1 MGCRRI
7 MVILLMLL
15 LTLSNNALAGEVTL
29 ELTDAERAF
38 IEEHP
43 VIQVGIDPGFVP
55 FEFIDLDGNH
65 KGIAADYLELM
76 SEKTG
81 LEFVINKGLTWSE
94 AYEKGVLKEVDLLP
108 AISKTEER
116 EQYFLFSTPYY
127 FFQRVIVMKND
138 NRDIRGIEDLSGLT
152 VAVQKNSSHHSYMQE
167 FPNVNLSLY
176 QTIEGALFNVANGS
190 ETAYVG
196 NLATTSYLIKA
207 NGLTDLKYVKFEAEV
222 KQSLHFAV
230 RNDWPELASIL
241 NKALAS
247 ITEEEKIIIHN
258 RWIGIDGDVD
268 YGPIIQVA
276 LIVGILVAV
285 AFAVSSY
292 WILKLKKEITKRIEV
307 EQDLIWAKKEAEV
320 ANQIKSSF
328 LARMSHEIRTPLNA
342 ITGMAYLM
350 TKTHIDKTQSM
361 YLEKITQ
368 ASGSMLG
375 IINDILDFSKIEAGK
390 VEIENVPFELDRVI
404 QDVVNIVSFRI
415 EEQGIGFSLNRDPNI
430 PNALIGDSKR
440 LEQILLNLINNAVKF
455 TNEGGV
461 YFDIRLVARAGT
473 KCHLEFQVK
482 DTGIGMSEEQVSQL
496 FVPFSQADAS
506 INRRFGGTGLGL
518 SIVKSLVDMMDGSV
532 KTYSI
537 PKEGSTFII
546 NLSFDINS
554 EKEAEDTMKGAAIY
568 FQNIRTLVLE
578 KTGSNI
584 NLIKSYLGSFGMTA
598 EFTTS
603 QSDLIQLLEVANQDR
618 VRPFDLVII
627 DYASC
632 VEDGFMFANHIRQ
645 YIKINFKPKI
655 IMILPLN
662 RDDLF
667 NKVIEYEIDMAITK
681 PIIPS
686 VLYNAIIEIFKEK
699 AILSHKPVGENMVE
713 AIENKEYDYH
723 LLVVE
728 DNKTNQ
734 FIAKSILEQVGFKVD
749 LADHGEDGLKLF
761 INNPNR
767 YQLILMDLHMP
778 IMNGYDAAKAIREV
792 DENIPIVAMTA
803 DAIMGVEEKCK
814 AHGIEYY
821 ISKPFEPELLLQK
834 IIGII
839 KTSGCAPQETV
850 LDEDEGLKYL
860 GHNIELYKK
869 VLRAYYEEN
878 QDTSFKLKEAIH
890 HNNFMEAVQ
899 IVHKIKS
906 SSGSIGA
913 QKLHQV
919 ARDYQKALEDENY
932 NEVNELK
939 DRFEDL
945 LKILLLEIESRLSED

>member
-1 MGCRRI
+1 MGYRKT
-7 MVILLMLL
+7 MVVLLIVI
-15 LTLSNNALAGEVTL
+15 LTLSNHALAGEMTL
-29 ELTDAERAF
+29 ELTEEEQAF
-38 IEEHP
+38 IQEHP

-55 FEFIDLDGNH
+55 FEFIDQDGNY
-65 KGIAADYLELM
+65 KGIAADYLELI
-76 SEKTG
+76 SKKTG
-81 LEFVINKGLTWSE
+81 LELEINKGLTWSE

-108 AISKTEER
+108 AISKTPER
-116 EQYFLFSTPYY
+116 EKYFIFSNPFYY
-127 FFQRVIVMKND
+127 FQRVIVMKND
-138 NRDIRGIEDLSGLT
+138 NTSISGIEDLSGLT
-152 VAVQKNSSHHSYMQE
+152 VAVQKNSSHHSYMLE
-167 FPNVNLSLY
+167 YPNINLSLY
-176 QTIEGALFNVANGS
+176 QTVEGALFDVANGS

-207 NGLTDLKYVKFEAEV
+207 NGLTDLKYVKFEAEA

-230 RNDWPELASIL
+230 RNDWPELASIMD
-241 NKALAS
+241 KALAS
-247 ITEEEKIIIHN
+247 ITEEEKIIINN

-268 YGPIIQVA
+268 YGPIIQIA
-276 LIVGILVAV
+276 LVVGTLVAV
-285 AFAVSSY
+285 AFGVSSY
-292 WILKLKKEITKRIEV
+292 WILKLKKEISKRIEA
-307 EQDLIWAKKEAEV
+307 EEDLLLAKKEAEV

-350 TKTHIDKTQSM
+350 TKTNIDMTQSM

-368 ASGSMLG
+368 ASGNMLG

-430 PNALIGDSKR
+430 PNALIGDPKR
-440 LEQILLNLINNAVKF
+440 LEQVLLNLMNNAVKF

-461 YFDIRLVARAGT
+461 YFDIRLIARAGA

-496 FVPFSQADAS
+496 FIPFSQADAS

-518 SIVKSLVDMMDGSV
+518 SIVKSLVDMMDGSI

-584 NLIKSYLGSFGMTA
+584 NLVKSYLGSFGMTA

-603 QSDLIQLLEVANQDR
+603 QTDLIQMLEVANQDR

-632 VEDGFMFANHIRQ
+632 IEDGFMFANHIRH

-655 IMILPLN
+655 IMLLPLN

-667 NKVIEYEIDMAITK
+667 NKVAEYEIDMAITK

-699 AILSHKPVGENMVE
+699 AILSHKPIGGNMVE
-713 AIENKEYDYH
+713 TIENKEYDYH

-761 INNPNR
+761 IKNPNR

-778 IMNGYDAAKAIREV
+778 IMNGYDAAKAIREI
-792 DENIPIVAMTA
+792 DGSIPIVAMTA
-803 DAIMGVEEKCK
+803 DAIMGVEDKCK

-821 ISKPFEPELLLQK
+821 ISKPFEPELLLHK
-834 IIGII
+834 IIEII
-839 KTSGCAPQETV
+839 ESSGCTPQEMV

-860 GHNIELYKK
+860 GNNMDLYNK
-869 VLRAYYEEN
+869 VIQAYYEEN
-878 QDTSFKLKEAIH
+878 QDTLRKLEEAIGQNNLKEA
-890 HNNFMEAVQ
+890 AQ

-913 QKLHQV
+913 KKLHQV
-919 ARDYQKALEDENY
+919 ARDYQKALEDEDMNQIK
-932 NEVNELK
+932 VLK
-939 DRFEDL
+939 GRFDHL
-945 LKILLLEIESRLSED
+945 LKILLIEIESRLA

>member
-1 MGCRRI
+1 MGYIRS
-7 MVILLMLL
+7 MFILLMLT
-15 LTLSNNALAGEVTL
+15 LTLSNTIIASEMVL
-29 ELTDAERAF
+29 ELTEEEQAF

-55 FEFIDLDGNH
+55 FEFIDQDGNY
-65 KGIAADYLELM
+65 KGIAADYLELI
-76 SEKTG
+76 SKKTG
-81 LEFVINKGLTWSE
+81 LELVINKGLTWSE

-108 AISKTEER
+108 AISKTPER
-116 EQYFLFSTPYY
+116 EAYFLFSNPFYY
-127 FFQRVIVMKND
+127 FQRVIVMKND
-138 NRDIRGIEDLSGLT
+138 NTSISGIEDLAGLT
-152 VAVQKNSSHHSYMQE
+152 VAVQKNSSHHSYLQE
-167 FPNVNLSLY
+167 YPNINLSLY
-176 QTIEGALFNVANGS
+176 QTVEGALFDVANGS
-190 ETAYVG
+190 EMAYVG
-196 NLATTSYLIKA
+196 NLATTGYLIKA
-207 NGLTDLKYVKFEAEV
+207 NGLTDLKYVKFEAEA

-230 RNDWPELASIL
+230 RNDWPELASIID
-241 NKALAS
+241 KALTT

-268 YGPIIQVA
+268 YGPIIQIA
-276 LIVGILVAV
+276 LVVGTLVAV
-285 AFAVSSY
+285 AFGVSSY
-292 WILKLKKEITKRIEV
+292 WILKLKKEISKRIEV
-307 EQDLIWAKKEAEV
+307 EENLLLAKKEAEV

-350 TKTHIDKTQSM
+350 TKTDVDTTQSM

-368 ASGSMLG
+368 ASGNMLG

-390 VEIENVPFELDRVI
+390 VEIENVSFELDRVI

-415 EEQGIGFSLNRDPNI
+415 EEQGIGFSLSRDPNI

-461 YFDIRLVARAGT
+461 YFDIRLVASTGP

-482 DTGIGMSEEQVSQL
+482 DTGIGMSEEQVNQL
-496 FVPFSQADAS
+496 FIPFSQADAS

-518 SIVKSLVDMMDGSV
+518 SIVKSLVNMMEGSI
-532 KTYSI
+532 KTYSTL
-537 PKEGSTFII
+537 KEGSTFII
-546 NLSFDINS
+546 NLSFDIDR
-554 EKEAEDTMKGAAIY
+554 EKEVEAAKKGAAIY

-578 KTGSNI
+578 KTGANI
-584 NLIKSYLGSFGMTA
+584 NMMKNYLGSFGMTA

-603 QSDLIQLLEVANQDR
+603 QTDLIQVLEVANQDR
-618 VRPFDLVII
+618 IKPFDLVII
-627 DYASC
+627 DYATC
-632 VEDGFMFANHIRQ
+632 IEDGFMFVGHIRK
-645 YIKINFKPKI
+645 YIKINFIPKI
-655 IMILPLN
+655 IMLLPLN

-699 AILSHKPVGENMVE
+699 AISSHKPVGENMVE
-713 AIENKEYDYH
+713 AIEKKDYDYH

-749 LADHGEDGLKLF
+749 LADHGEDGLRLF
-761 INNPNR
+761 ANNPNR

-778 IMNGYDAAKAIREV
+778 IMNGYDAAKAIRDL
-792 DENIPIVAMTA
+792 DEQIPIVAMTA

-814 AHGIEYY
+814 AHGIDYY
-821 ISKPFEPELLLQK
+821 ISKPFEPEVLLKK
-834 IIGII
+834 IIKII
-839 KTSGCAPQETV
+839 EASGYKRQETV
-850 LDEDEGLKYL
+850 LDESDGLKYL
-860 GHNIELYKK
+860 GNNIELYKK
-869 VLRAYYEEN
+869 VIQAYYEEN
-878 QDTSFKLKEAIH
+878 QDTSRKLQEAIDQNNLKEA
-890 HNNFMEAVQ
+890 AQ

-906 SSGSIGA
+906 SSGTIGA
-913 QKLHQV
+913 KKLHQV
-919 ARDYQKALEDENY
+919 ARDLQKALEDESLNQ
-932 NEVNELK
+932 VKKLK
-939 DRFEDL
+939 DRFENL
-945 LKILLLEIESRLSED
+945 LKILLLEIESRLSKD

>member
-1 MGCRRI
+1 MGNRRI
-7 MVILLMLL
+7 MVILLMLIL
-15 LTLSNNALAGEVTL
+15 ILSNNALAGEMTF
-29 ELTDAERAF
+29 ELTEAERAF
-38 IEEHP
+38 IQEHP

-55 FEFIDLDGNH
+55 FEFIDQDGNY
-65 KGIAADYLELM
+65 KGIAADYLELI
-76 SEKTG
+76 SKKTG

-108 AISKTEER
+108 AISKTPER
-116 EQYFLFSTPYY
+116 EAYFLFSNSFYY
-127 FFQRVIVMKND
+127 FQRVIVMKND
-138 NRDIRGIEDLSGLT
+138 NTSISGIEDLAGLT
-152 VAVQKNSSHHSYMQE
+152 VAVQKNSSHHSYLQE
-167 FPNVNLSLY
+167 YPNINLSLY
-176 QTIEGALFNVANGS
+176 QTVEGALFDVANGS

-196 NLATTSYLIKA
+196 NLATTGYLIKA
-207 NGLTDLKYVKFEAEV
+207 NGLTDLKYVKFEAEA

-241 NKALAS
+241 DKALAN

-268 YGPIIQVA
+268 YGPIIQIA
-276 LIVGILVAV
+276 LIIGILVAV
-285 AFAVSSY
+285 AFGVSSY
-292 WILKLKKEITKRIEV
+292 WILKLKKEISKRIEA
-307 EQDLIWAKKEAEV
+307 EEDLLMAKKEAEV

-350 TKTHIDKTQSM
+350 TKTNVDRTQSM

-368 ASGSMLG
+368 ASGNMLG

-415 EEQGIGFSLNRDPNI
+415 EEQGIGFSLSRDPNI

-455 TNEGGV
+455 TNEGSV
-461 YFDIRLVARAGT
+461 YFDIRLVASAGP

-482 DTGIGMSEEQVSQL
+482 DTGIGMSEEQVNQL

-518 SIVKSLVDMMDGSV
+518 SIVKSLVNMMEGSI
-532 KTYSI
+532 KTYSTL
-537 PKEGSTFII
+537 KEGSTFII
-546 NLSFDINS
+546 NLTFDVDS
-554 EKEAEDTMKGAAIY
+554 EKEAEDTKKGAAIY
-568 FQNIRTLVLE
+568 FQSLRTIVLE

-584 NLIKSYLGSFGMTA
+584 NLMKNYLGSFGMTA

-603 QSDLIQLLEVANQDR
+603 QTDLIQVLEVANQDR
-618 VRPFDLVII
+618 IKPFDLVII
-627 DYASC
+627 DYATC
-632 VEDGFMFANHIRQ
+632 IEDGFMFVNHIRK
-645 YIKINFKPKI
+645 YIKINFIPKI
-655 IMILPLN
+655 IMLLPLN

-699 AILSHKPVGENMVE
+699 AISSHKPVGENMVE
-713 AIENKEYDYH
+713 AIEKKDYDYH

-749 LADHGEDGLKLF
+749 LADHGEDGLRLF
-761 INNPNR
+761 TSNPNR

-778 IMNGYDAAKAIREV
+778 IMNGYDAAKAIREL
-792 DENIPIVAMTA
+792 DEQIPIVAMTA

-814 AHGIEYY
+814 SHGIEYY
-821 ISKPFEPELLLQK
+821 ISKPFEPEVLLKK
-834 IIGII
+834 IIKII
-839 KTSGCAPQETV
+839 EASGYKTQESV
-850 LDEDEGLKYL
+850 LDESEGLKYL
-860 GHNIELYKK
+860 GNNIELYKK
-869 VLRAYYEEN
+869 VIQAYYEEN
-878 QDTSFKLKEAIH
+878 QDTSRKLEEAIDQNNLKEA
-890 HNNFMEAVQ
+890 AQ

-906 SSGSIGA
+906 SSGTIGA
-913 QKLHQV
+913 KKLHQV
-919 ARDYQKALEDENY
+919 ARDYQKALENENL
-932 NEVNELK
+932 NQVKELK
-939 DRFEDL
+939 DRFENL
-945 LKILLLEIESRLSED
+945 LKILLLEIESRLSKD